1 MFKWKK
7 KYDKLKKIKIN
18 LELGKWVRKYW
29 NLVLEF
35 IVKNIFRER
44 VGSLFEYFG
53 GIFDDFSRCIIV
65 LYFSCIG

>member
-7 KYDKLKKIKIN
+7 KYDKFKKIKIN

-44 VGSLFEYFG
+44 ELVVYLSILEVFLM
-53 GIFDDFSRCIIV
+53 ILVDVLLCCILV
-65 LYFSCIG
+65 V